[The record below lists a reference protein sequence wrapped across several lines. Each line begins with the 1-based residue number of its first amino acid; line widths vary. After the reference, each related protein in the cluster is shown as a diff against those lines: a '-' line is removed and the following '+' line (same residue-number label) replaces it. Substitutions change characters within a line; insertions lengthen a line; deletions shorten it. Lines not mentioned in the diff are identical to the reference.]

1 MDNNKKKFMNNIVR
15 HIKTFTTTE
24 EDAAKEEKQPDPT
37 DPDKVTVEAVNSED
51 ERINII
57 GKQLK
62 INERNVPSEGGSFFS
77 KLFASLS
84 ERAVFGGLIIYVI
97 FVVNLIGMAIFTR
110 RSGLG
115 LTQSLLYKVHIDSIA
130 FKSFTF
136 LEISVLVSYIFSFI
150 FGGLIIFA
158 LLRIGYLITD
168 LCGLAYSHKL
178 TRWILF
184 LFMTIFAVTA
194 LCILLA
200 GKSILSI
207 AVYNWATPLFA
218 CGGGLA
224 MYSLSLRKIEID

>member
-1 MDNNKKKFMNNIVR
+1 MDNNKKKFMNNIIR
-15 HIKTFTTTE
+15 HIKTFTTSE
-24 EDAAKEEKQPDPT
+24 EDAAKEEKQPESAE
-37 DPDKVTVEAVNSED
+37 PDKITVEAVNSED
-51 ERINII
+51 EKINIAE
-57 GKQLK
+57 KQLK
-62 INERNVPSEGGSFFS
+62 INEHNVSSREASFFS

-84 ERAVFGGLIIYVI
+84 ERAVFGGLIIYVL
-97 FVVNLIGMAIFTR
+97 FVINLIGMAIFTR

-115 LTQSLLYKVHIDSIA
+115 LTQALLYKVHIDSIA

-150 FGGLIIFA
+150 FGGLVIFA

-184 LFMTIFAVTA
+184 LFMTVFAVTA

-200 GKSILSI
+200 GNSILSV
-207 AVYNWATPLFA
+207 AVYNWATPLFT

-224 MYSLSLRKIEID
+224 MYCLSLRNIEID